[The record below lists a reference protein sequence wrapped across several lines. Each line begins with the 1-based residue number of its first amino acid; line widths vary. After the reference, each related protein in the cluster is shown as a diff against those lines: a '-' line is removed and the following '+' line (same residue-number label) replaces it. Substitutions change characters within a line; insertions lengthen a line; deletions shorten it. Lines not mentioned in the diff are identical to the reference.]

1 MPSVLKTVSKFEFS
15 HLFLRCWPVLASPT
29 PGEQKPLTSVQ
40 HLNRNYQP
48 KSSMYTSKTNLFS
61 RRSQPKSLQAARMS
75 FEPAKVIYVRFQ
87 PSSLIYFYSKYSR
100 RNTLFVRVVNTRR
113 FNSGYTCCNLLFT
126 LSAEPLIGLI
136 DIGIQLEVIQDFPL
150 ITDQEYSS
158 HYRRKIRALYAKVH
172 LNLSRK
178 VQPSFIFVYG
188 LWL

>member
-1 MPSVLKTVSKFEFS
+1 LLTSVSVANARRAKT
-15 HLFLRCWPVLASPT
+15 
-29 PGEQKPLTSVQ
+29 LTSVQ
-40 HLNRNYQP
+40 HLNRNYPAEIVDVHKQNEFIQ
-48 KSSMYTSKTNLFS
+48 SSLAAKAFTSCPNELRTSKSYLRAIPTIFFYLSLLKVFTPKHPYCQS
-61 RRSQPKSLQAARMS
+61 RQHQA
-75 FEPAKVIYVRFQ
+75 IQ
-87 PSSLIYFYSKYSR
+87 
-100 RNTLFVRVVNTRR
+100 

-136 DIGIQLEVIQDFPL
+136 DIGIQLEVIQDLPL

-178 VQPSFIFVYG
+178 VQPSFNFVYG

>member
-1 MPSVLKTVSKFEFS
+1 L
-15 HLFLRCWPVLASPT
+15 
-29 PGEQKPLTSVQ
+29 LTSVSVANARRAKTADVCSAFEPQ
-40 HLNRNYQP
+40 LSAEIVDVHKQNEFIQ
-48 KSSMYTSKTNLFS
+48 SSLAAKAFTSCPNELRTSKSYLRAIPT
-61 RRSQPKSLQAARMS
+61 
-75 FEPAKVIYVRFQ
+75 II
-87 PSSLIYFYSKYSR
+87 LIYFYSKYSR
-100 RNTLFVRVVNTRR
+100 RNTLYVRVVKTRR